1 MKNNLLVS
9 ISAMYESYPLRDDI
23 EHPAIEQEAPCTAPT
38 RMRLR
43 GKLQTWRRPSPRPEA
58 QSGRR
63 VQGSLSKQ
71 ILYCCKREFA
81 FLSGGSIHHPEVD
94 RLGIISEVCT
104 VFLLE

>member
-63 VQGSLSKQ
+63 VQGHYRNRLYIVAKENSLSYLGVAYI
-71 ILYCCKREFA
+71 ILK
-81 FLSGGSIHHPEVD
+81 
-94 RLGIISEVCT
+94 
-104 VFLLE
+104 